1 MKLNGFTMGSNFSSF
16 SGTRERLGKNIYMLN
31 RNNVPLFLTSFFFK
45 SRMGEGRGNVK
56 LVTKLALI

>member
-1 MKLNGFTMGSNFSSF
+1 MKLNGFTIGSNFSSF

-31 RNNVPLFLTSFFFK
+31 RNNVPLFRSLFLK
-45 SRMGEGRGNVK
+45 GMGRGNVK